1 MKRAVA
7 GLFAVL
13 ICFASVEA
21 GHFFSPPRNLFYYR
35 PDMYV
40 YGTRFQYGSSYSYS
54 RSYGRCPTSGSYRST
69 LPRFHGSHSRRVYQ
83 LIINSPAGREVVR
96 ANTADLIF
104 EVSPSRALVYID
116 GKLIG
121 SARNFA
127 TERDRYMLIAGEHSL
142 LIEFPGYKSFRTDM
156 QIVPNRTLRL
166 DIALEELPYNSRRQ

>member
-7 GLFAVL
+7 GFLVLL
-13 ICFASVEA
+13 ICFASLEA

-35 PDMYV
+35 PDLYV
-40 YGTRFQYGSSYSYS
+40 YGTHFQYRSSY
-54 RSYGRCPTSGSYRST
+54 SYGRCPTSGFYRST
-69 LPRFHGSHSRRVYQ
+69 LPRYHGSHSRGVYQ
-83 LIINSPAGREVVR
+83 LIINSPAGGEVVR

-104 EVSPSRALVYID
+104 EVSPSRALIYID
-116 GKLIG
+116 RKLIG

-142 LIEFPGYKSFRTDM
+142 LIEFSGYKPFRTDM

-166 DIALEELPYNSRRQ
+166 DIALEELPSNNQRR